1 MLVHCIVL
9 IFQDAA
15 WRFPDW
21 MSCRRCIRLL
31 QVFAAQA
38 QGAPAEASAPQMQQQ
53 EPPASLQQVPSPA
66 YNGIAEQGLP
76 PRKRKAPGRD

>member
-1 MLVHCIVL
+1 MVHIS
-9 IFQDAA
+9 QHAA
-15 WRFPDW
+15 WCSPDW
-21 MSCRRCIRLL
+21 MSCRRCILML

-38 QGAPAEASAPQMQQQ
+38 QGAPAEASASQMQQQ